1 MNLRD
6 PLMRMAS
13 IFSRAGYFCSFTTSH
28 FEISRPPFEDNT
40 SGIRRASAPA
50 SRSALNTRPYPPYFR
65 VSHSRIAIRRGV
77 FILNSVKDY
86 CLSGD
91 SFKQFRYGC
100 DIGKNTSLLRLD
112 FAASFSEWEATRLL
126 LSARLSLFPS
136 PGRSKYTVRPIQQQL
151 SIRPGRW
158 CS

>member
-1 MNLRD
+1 
-6 PLMRMAS
+6 MRMAS
-13 IFSRAGYFCSFTTSH
+13 ISSRAGYFCSFTTSH
-28 FEISRPPFEDNT
+28 FEISRPPFEDTT

-65 VSHSRIAIRRGV
+65 VSHSRTAIRRGV
-77 FILNSVKDY
+77 FILNSVKNY

-112 FAASFSEWEATRLL
+112 FAASFPNGKRLGFCFPQDFHCFL
-126 LSARLSLFPS
+126 RQAGANTLFGQS
-136 PGRSKYTVRPIQQQL
+136 SNKIQV
-151 SIRPGRW
+151 
-158 CS
+158 